1 MTFNEIV
8 ASVKKRVQEAKTKR
22 HLSQLIK
29 DSVADRLK
37 RQPLAA
43 AFVEPGKE
51 KPEFYVM
58 ANVQDIQA
66 ENPGEL
72 IICGASSGSVN
83 YKDYAASELH
93 ICTDPDGEPVK
104 VTAGGHAFVIVNVYG
119 DSHVIVA
126 VKDAARVCILHTGSG
141 RNITSS
147 AAPGATL
154 HVKRKK

>member
-29 DSVADRLK
+29 DSVADRLQ

-58 ANVQDIQA
+58 ANVPNIKA
-66 ENPGEL
+66 ENPREL
-72 IICGASSGSVN
+72 IISGASAGSVTFRE
-83 YKDYAASELH
+83 YAVGELH
-93 ICTDPDGEPVK
+93 INTDPDGEPVK
-104 VTAGGHAFVIVNVYG
+104 VTANGHAFIIVNVYG
-119 DSHVIVA
+119 DSRVIVS
-126 VKDAARVCILHTGSG
+126 VKDSARVCILHTGNG
-141 RNITSS
+141 RNITST